1 MKKLITLFA
10 IALLLLPLS
19 ASATFYVVPNGAGA
33 MNGSAWTDAYADIQT
48 AINAASVEFTNTAIP
63 QEIWVKAGTYSTS
76 AAPILMKEGVSIYG
90 GFSGTETEK
99 NQRIK
104 GQNPWDYSNV
114 STLNGGGAKRVIEV
128 AANFTNIA
136 IIDGFTITN
145 GNGQGTQLTNSGG
158 GVVLRHNLKLQNSI
172 VTANTTS
179 GNGGGINSVGGI
191 IENCWVYN
199 NTTTSGTIPAAGGIY
214 AAPATGFNSAI
225 QGCLIE
231 QNAQGGVRIQSAGT
245 TTMDRCIIRN
255 NSSTGAGAAIYTNN
269 PGACTI
275 TNCLITNNSGNNS
288 IYLNK
293 GRLINST
300 VSNNVGVIYLAS
312 ATNIAEV
319 YNNIIVNNT
328 DKTTGNPVSISVITN
343 YPVDKVKNNA
353 VYPEIDAMSWG
364 GSTNTLLITDV
375 PTAMNM
381 VAFESPTTFV
391 GTTTEA
397 SKLTEIGNA
406 KWNTTHTAATLG
418 FGDNA
423 LIPAGIV
430 TDLSGEARISS
441 TKVDAGAYELAY
453 YNLTV
458 TFNEGGTVNALTSG
472 AVLNEPKGKAIA
484 FTITPASGKSV
495 KSVLYNNAE
504 VKTELVEGVYTT
516 PALTANST
524 LVVEFEDN
532 PSTGINTE
540 KQSFICFS
548 NGNSIE
554 VQGLSA
560 GETVELYNVTGAR
573 VAVSNAT
580 NSNVTFNTGK
590 GIYFVKVSD
599 KVQKVVVR

>member
-33 MNGSAWTDAYADIQT
+33 MNGSAWTDTYADIQT
-48 AINAASVEFTNTAIP
+48 AINAASVEFTNTATP

-199 NTTTSGTIPAAGGIY
+199 NTTTSTTIPAAGGIY

-231 QNAQGGVRIQSAGT
+231 QNAQGGVRIQAAGT

-275 TNCLITNNSGNNS
+275 TNCLITNNSGTNS

-293 GRLINST
+293 
-300 VSNNVGVIYLAS
+300 
-312 ATNIAEV
+312 
-319 YNNIIVNNT
+319 
-328 DKTTGNPVSISVITN
+328 
-343 YPVDKVKNNA
+343 
-353 VYPEIDAMSWG
+353 
-364 GSTNTLLITDV
+364 
-375 PTAMNM
+375 
-381 VAFESPTTFV
+381 
-391 GTTTEA
+391 
-397 SKLTEIGNA
+397 
-406 KWNTTHTAATLG
+406 
-418 FGDNA
+418 
-423 LIPAGIV
+423 
-430 TDLSGEARISS
+430 
-441 TKVDAGAYELAY
+441 
-453 YNLTV
+453 
-458 TFNEGGTVNALTSG
+458 
-472 AVLNEPKGKAIA
+472 
-484 FTITPASGKSV
+484 
-495 KSVLYNNAE
+495 
-504 VKTELVEGVYTT
+504 
-516 PALTANST
+516 
-524 LVVEFEDN
+524 
-532 PSTGINTE
+532 
-540 KQSFICFS
+540 
-548 NGNSIE
+548 
-554 VQGLSA
+554 
-560 GETVELYNVTGAR
+560 
-573 VAVSNAT
+573 
-580 NSNVTFNTGK
+580 
-590 GIYFVKVSD
+590 
-599 KVQKVVVR
+599 